1 LFVEEAGS
9 STTPTSVGMTSGM
22 NFPQVESRVAADRL
36 SRSQLRC
43 PEGAGVVDANRWG
56 SLRLEFQCT
65 QPGWI
70 SLEAALE
77 ARELT
82 LEADTIEHY
91 FDEIQASAAL
101 RAQWQELSATQP
113 WRERYRK
120 HARLLLWQGSGS
132 VAADWPQAG
141 AGEWRLDPVSA
152 YPSGDADLVVVLR
165 HQGQAVAAQPV
176 QLLSADGRRQSQL
189 TTADGRVSFEGPV
202 AAPALVY
209 TTILRWSDRE
219 SMWLSDFVTLTWDT
233 R

>member
-1 LFVEEAGS
+1 MHKFRSRVLWIGLLACTPCGLSAHESWLFVEEAGS

-43 PEGAGVVDANRWG
+43 PEGVGAVDANRWG

-65 QPGWI
+65 QAGWI

-101 RAQWQELSATQP
+101 RAQWQALSVTQP

-120 HARLLLWQGSGS
+120 HARLLLWQGSGP

-141 AGEWRLDPVSA
+141 EGLYSKISDGSLSSSCSP
-152 YPSGDADLVVVLR
+152 
-165 HQGQAVAAQPV
+165 AA
-176 QLLSADGRRQSQL
+176 SSRA
-189 TTADGRVSFEGPV
+189 
-202 AAPALVY
+202 
-209 TTILRWSDRE
+209 
-219 SMWLSDFVTLTWDT
+219 
-233 R
+233 